1 MEKLKNEECWVY
13 LGGEFS
19 FRRVEDRSTGVQKC
33 RSADECAA
41 CMGTLFSPS
50 VGASLVDAR

>member
-1 MEKLKNEECWVY
+1 M
-13 LGGEFS
+13 
-19 FRRVEDRSTGVQKC
+19 QKC
-33 RSADECAA
+33 RSADECAAFRSVGDRSDAALRSVDECAA